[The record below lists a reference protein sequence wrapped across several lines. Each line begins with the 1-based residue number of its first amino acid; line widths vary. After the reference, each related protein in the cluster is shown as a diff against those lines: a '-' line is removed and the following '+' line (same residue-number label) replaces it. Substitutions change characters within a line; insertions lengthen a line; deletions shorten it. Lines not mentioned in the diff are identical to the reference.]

1 MTGDYPSFSATYTH
15 EELVEHFLL
24 SPAERALVETCR
36 GDVNRHGMAVL
47 LKTVQYLGYFPDHL
61 QQVPEVVRT
70 FLAHQLQLL
79 WDVTEHYPWRS
90 GTHDAHL
97 TLIRQHT
104 GFRYPTGQDKRE
116 LETWL
121 RTLKAQDHPTDDALH
136 ACAVARLWM
145 LGIELPAAQELQRIV
160 RTALHGFFQ
169 DLYARVTAQLS
180 ETTQAN
186 LDQLLVVAPGASQST
201 FDQLKAEPSAPGVKN
216 LQKEVTKLHTLRA
229 LGVSAE
235 SLAGVPFKVLQTLR
249 RRAHQE
255 HASEMRAHPAPIRYA
270 LLACFIHARTMDVT
284 DDTVRMLLEV
294 IRRIET
300 QTEKRLH
307 RELLQDIKRVAGKVQ
322 LLFRVAEAVVDA
334 PEGTIRDVIF
344 PRVKEDIFRELVA
357 EAKASGP
364 QYRSW
369 YQYVMRQKYVR
380 HYRQM
385 LPWVLEHLTFRSENR
400 FQPVIE
406 ALAVIKRYLGTK
418 YQYFPE
424 EVPVEGVVS
433 PSWRETVLEHQD
445 GTVRINRQYY
455 ELCVLQRLER
465 ALKCKEIWVEGSYAF
480 RNPHQDLPADWHHET
495 QRTAY
500 YRALPQPVEVTSF
513 LDPLRA
519 RLTTALTQFNH
530 DLPCNPSVH
539 LYAPSAHTDRRL
551 FAVTRLMPQPE
562 PQSLDRIKDLIHQR
576 YGLLDLLD
584 MFVEADRLTG
594 FTQFFTHSGTKE
606 VRSREALRPLL
617 LLGLFAEG
625 TNTGIKRVAK
635 ANHQYA
641 YDELLYVRTHYVS
654 VEALRQANA
663 AVVNTIL
670 ARRNPLLWG
679 ADHAC
684 ASDGK
689 RFESWRQNLMTEWRS
704 RYRGYGVLVYWH
716 VETNAVCIYSQ
727 LRNFSFSEVAAMIE
741 GLIRHDTEMRV
752 EKNFVD
758 SHGQSEVAF
767 AFCHLLGGIRLMP
780 RLKRIKYE
788 RLYLPDPGMAG
799 AFPHLAGVL
808 TRPIRWDLIAQQYDE
823 MIKHAVALKLGT
835 ATPEAI
841 LKRFNSYNVT
851 HPTYKALAELGKVE
865 KTIYLCEYLSSLNV
879 RSEVQEGLNVVERWN
894 ATNDFLCYGRQGVF
908 ATNSREQQEIST
920 LCLQL
925 LQNCLMLMNT
935 LLVEQIIAQHQL
947 LEQFSEDDRRALTPL
962 FYEHVNPYGLFELKL
977 DRPSLLEVA

>member
-1 MTGDYPSFSATYTH
+1 MRGDYPYFKATYAH

-24 SPAERALVETCR
+24 SPAERALLDTCR

-47 LKTVQYLGYFPDHL
+47 LKAVQYLGYFPDDL
-61 QQVPEVVRT
+61 QQVPEAVRT
-70 FLAHQLQLL
+70 FIAHQLQLL
-79 WDVTEHYPWRS
+79 WDLTEHYPWRS

-97 TLIRQHT
+97 ILIRQHT
-104 GFRYPTGQDKRE
+104 RFRYPTGQDKRE
-116 LETWL
+116 LEIWL
-121 RTLKAQDHPTDDALH
+121 RTLRAQDAPTDDALRE
-136 ACAVARLWM
+136 CAFARLRM
-145 LGIELPAAQELQRIV
+145 LGIELPAEQELQRIV
-160 RTALHGFFQ
+160 RTALQGFFH
-169 DLYARVTAQLS
+169 DLYERVTAQLS
-180 ETTQAN
+180 ETTRAN
-186 LDQLLVVAPGASQST
+186 LDQLLVVASGESQST

-216 LQKEVTKLHTLRA
+216 LQKEVTKLQTLRA

-235 SLAGVPFKVLQTLR
+235 SLAVVPFKVLQTLR
-249 RRAHQE
+249 RRAHNE

-270 LLACFIHARTMDVT
+270 LLACFIHARTMEVT
-284 DDTVRMLLEV
+284 DDAVRMLLEM

-300 QTEKRLH
+300 QTDKHLH
-307 RELLQDIKRVAGKVQ
+307 KALLQDIKRVAGKVQ
-322 LLFRVAEAVVDA
+322 LLFRVAEAVVEEPDS
-334 PEGTIRDVIF
+334 TIRSVLF
-344 PRVKEDIFRELVA
+344 PRIKEETFRELVA
-357 EAKASGP
+357 EANASGP
-364 QYRSW
+364 QYRLW
-369 YQYVMRQKYVR
+369 YQYVMRQKYVH
-380 HYRQM
+380 HYRQI
-385 LPWVLEHLTFRSENR
+385 LPWALEHLTFRSENH

-406 ALAVIKRYLGTK
+406 ALAVIKQYLSTRVH
-418 YQYFPE
+418 YLPD
-424 EVPVEGVVS
+424 EVPLEGVVL
-433 PSWRETVLEHQD
+433 PSWRDTVLEHKD
-445 GTVRINRQYY
+445 GHVRINRQYY

-465 ALKCKEIWVEGSYAF
+465 ALKCKEVWVEGSYAF
-480 RNPHQDLPADWHHET
+480 RNPSQDLPADWHHEE

-500 YRALPQPVEVTSF
+500 YRALPPPVEVTSF

-519 RLTTALTQFNH
+519 RLTTALTQFNR
-530 DLPCNPSVH
+530 DLPSNPYVH
-539 LYAPSAHTDRRL
+539 LYAPAAHEERRL
-551 FAVTRLMPQPE
+551 FAVERLTAQPE
-562 PQSLDRIKDLIHQR
+562 PQSLDRIKDLINQR

-584 MFVEADRLTG
+584 MFVEADRLAG
-594 FTQFFTHSGTKE
+594 FTQCFTHSGTKE
-606 VRSREALRPLL
+606 VRSRETLRPLL

-635 ANHQYA
+635 ANHQYS
-641 YDELLYVRTHYVS
+641 YDELLYVRKHYVS
-654 VEALRQANA
+654 VDALRHANA

-670 ARRNPLLWG
+670 ARRDPLLWG
-679 ADHAC
+679 EDHAC

-716 VETNAVCIYSQ
+716 LETNAVCIYSQ

-788 RLYLPDPGMAG
+788 RLYLPDTGMAG
-799 AFPHLAGVL
+799 AFLNLAGVL
-808 TRPIRWDLIAQQYDE
+808 TRPIRWDLIAQQYDA
-823 MIKHAVALKLGT
+823 MVKHAVALKMGT

-865 KTIYLCEYLSSLNV
+865 KTLYLCEYLSSLDL
-879 RSEVQEGLNVVERWN
+879 RYEVHEGLNVVERWN
-894 ATNDFLCYGRQGVF
+894 ATNDFLCYGRQGIL

-935 LLVEQIIAQHQL
+935 LLVEQTIAQHQL

-962 FYEHVNPYGLFELKL
+962 FYEHVNPYGLFELDL
-977 DRPSLLEVA
+977 DRPPLLEVA